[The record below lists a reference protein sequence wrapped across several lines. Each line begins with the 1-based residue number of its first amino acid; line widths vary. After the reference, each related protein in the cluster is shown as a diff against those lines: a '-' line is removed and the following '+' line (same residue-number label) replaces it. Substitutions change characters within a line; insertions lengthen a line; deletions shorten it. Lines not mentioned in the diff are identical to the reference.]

1 MRPVAAF
8 GISFPSDMPV
18 TTEQQ
23 TIGQIARAFAHL
35 RVVMQYKVP
44 PYAIDLYFPDQ
55 GIAVECDED
64 GHCRYDQESETRRQ
78 RHIEWALGC
87 TFVRY
92 NPDAPT
98 FHIPDVI
105 NEIMLA
111 VYGRN
116 HRDLARLAEEEG
128 A

>member
-1 MRPVAAF
+1 LTGLETGAGVRPGAAF

-35 RVVMQYKVP
+35 RVVRQYKVP
-44 PYAIDLYFPDQ
+44 PYTIDLYFPDQ
-55 GIAVECDED
+55 GVAVECDEH
-64 GHCRYDQESETRRQ
+64 GHRGWDYDPESEAQRQ
-78 RHIEWALGC
+78 RHIEQALGC

-92 NPDAPT
+92 NPDAPN
-98 FHIPDVI
+98 FHIGDVI

-111 VYGRN
+111 I
-116 HRDLARLAEEEG
+116 L
-128 A
+128 